1 MHSIFISIN
10 KKVIFILS
18 LCLISFSIEAS
29 TAPDFS
35 LPSDKDQIQLS
46 TFKGEVV
53 YLDFWAS
60 WCGPCRKSFPWM
72 NAMHNKYKAQGLRI
86 ITINLDKNRK
96 DAQKFLDRY
105 PAEFIVAYDPKG
117 KSAEKYQVMGM
128 PSSYFIDREGEIKI
142 QHKGFR
148 DKDRGKLEE
157 TIKLLL
163 EQ

>member
-105 PAEFIVAYDPKG
+105 PAEFIVTYDPKG

-148 DKDRGKLEE
+148 DKDREKLEE